1 MRAFAGQH
9 SDRVTIKRTPEQKQ
23 LQLRQ
28 LKEQLAALK
37 SHAAESLRTSL
48 AKRIAELEKE
58 LASGPQPKPKRG

>member
-23 LQLRQ
+23 QQLRQ

-48 AKRIAELEKE
+48 VKRIAELEKE
-58 LASGPQPKPKRG
+58 LASAPQPKPKRS